1 MAARKNPD
9 LLVVAAHL
17 PELSGL
23 RRRLGDGLRSDVAGI
38 DVSAE
43 AVGIGLPAAASG
55 MAARFERSR
64 PRAVILIGTC
74 GAYDGCGLE
83 IGQVVVGRRV
93 RLVSAAVAA
102 EKGVFP
108 EPLSTVFDTDAALFE
123 RLCGAGMSAVDV
135 ATTLAITI
143 DGGLAST
150 LCRRESCAVEHL
162 EAFAVV
168 QCAASYRVPF
178 AIVLGVANRCGA
190 GAREQWR
197 ANQRRAGVGAAAHVV
212 AWLERGAPG
221 LRGSPR

>member
-143 DGGLAST
+143 DGGS
-150 LCRRESCAVEHL
+150 RRR
-162 EAFAVV
+162 
-168 QCAASYRVPF
+168 CAAAKAARSSTSRRSPWSNAPPRTRAVRDRARGREP
-178 AIVLGVANRCGA
+178 CGA